1 MYKIIHKY
9 IRSLVSIEDELSG
22 LVEKVNELLCSVVI
36 KLDWDW
42 FCESMSIS
50 WVICTNMIN
59 QVS

>member
-36 KLDWDW
+36 KLDWD
-42 FCESMSIS
+42 
-50 WVICTNMIN
+50 
-59 QVS
+59 